1 MKQTI
6 RKIGR
11 YLQKNFVLEPELPDP
26 TFCDDYSRV
35 IQGIN
40 LVRIRFYSIVLVVL
54 GAVLI
59 WRDIAVSKAAGLWE
73 SNEAY
78 YELFWSHIALAGFSI
93 VFASVSFLLRKKI
106 SSRFKIVNLL
116 TFLYGLIIIAWAA
129 FLSAW
134 IVQKVSPNIT
144 EFIVAVF
151 GIAASFFYRPAASI
165 VLFTVG
171 EIFFVVTLTLAVESP
186 NASGHITN
194 SIIFTF
200 IAWLI
205 SRFTYTARL
214 REFVNLRTIFLQKVQ
229 IENVNNEL
237 HQQNLFLAEL
247 NKEKNEFLGI
257 AAHDLKNPLSGI
269 ILSAESIIRYGDYMK
284 PEQKEKTV
292 SSILATARRMKTIV
306 TNLLDINAVESGR
319 LTVNLQKFDATLA
332 IKEIVESFHVTAEK
346 KGISLHY
353 EVVKQFYVLVDTTL
367 FHEVIENIIS
377 NAVKYSPLNTNVFIV
392 LEQISNDH
400 GSVIRIAVKD
410 EGPGLTDDDKQKLF
424 GKFQRLSAQPTGGE
438 HSSGL
443 GLAIVKKLV
452 EAMNGTIY
460 CESSY
465 GKGATFFVEF
475 PHYSTES
482 L

>member
-1 MKQTI
+1 MKNTI
-6 RKIGR
+6 LNIGR
-11 YLQKNFVLEPELPDP
+11 YLQKNFVLEPELPDS

-35 IQGIN
+35 IQGLN
-40 LVRIRFYSIVLVVL
+40 LTRIRFYSIVLFVL
-54 GAVLI
+54 GVVLI

-73 SNEAY
+73 SNIAY
-78 YELFWSHIALAGFSI
+78 YELFWSHITLVSFSI
-93 VFASVSFLLRKKI
+93 LFASLSFLFRKKI
-106 SSRFKIVNLL
+106 NSHFKRVNLL
-116 TFLYGLIIIAWAA
+116 TFLFGSIVIFWAA

-144 EFIVAVF
+144 EYIVAVF
-151 GIAASFFYRPAASI
+151 GIAASFFYRPAASV
-165 VLFTVG
+165 VLFVVG
-171 EIFFVVTLTLAVESP
+171 EIFFIITLSLSVESP

-214 REFVNLRTIFLQKVQ
+214 REFINLRTIFLQKTQ
-229 IENVNNEL
+229 IESVNNEL
-237 HQQNLFLAEL
+237 HQQNIYLEEL

-269 ILSAESIIRYGDYMK
+269 ILNAESIIRYGDYMK

-292 SSILATARRMKTIV
+292 QSMLATARRMKTII
-306 TNLLDINAVESGR
+306 TNLLDINAVESGK
-319 LTVNLQKFDATLA
+319 LTVNLQKLDVTKT
-332 IKEIVESFHVTAEK
+332 INEIVDSFYVTAEK
-346 KGISLHY
+346 KGISIHY
-353 EVVKQFYVLVDTTL
+353 DVIKQYSVFVDTTL

-377 NAVKYSPLNTNVFIV
+377 NAVKYSPLEKKVYITVDEIPR
-392 LEQISNDH
+392 DH
-400 GSVIRIAVKD
+400 SSFIRIAVKD

-460 CESSY
+460 CESIY
-465 GKGATFFVEF
+465 GQGATFIVEF
-475 PHYSTES
+475 PLYSTES

>member
-1 MKQTI
+1 MKNTI
-6 RKIGR
+6 LKIGR

-35 IQGIN
+35 IQGLN
-40 LVRIRFYSIVLVVL
+40 LVRIRFYSLVLCLL
-54 GAVLI
+54 GTVLI
-59 WRDIAVSKAAGLWE
+59 WRDVAISKAAGLWE
-73 SNEAY
+73 SNIAY
-78 YELFWSHIALAGFSI
+78 YELFWSHIALVTVSV
-93 VFASVSFLLRKKI
+93 VFASFSFILRKKI
-106 SSRFKIVNLL
+106 ATRFKIVNLM
-116 TFLYGLIIIAWAA
+116 TFLYGFIIITWAA

-144 EFIVAVF
+144 EYIVAVF

-165 VLFTVG
+165 VLFVAG
-171 EIFFVVTLTLAVESP
+171 EIFFVITLSLSVESP

-214 REFVNLRTIFLQKVQ
+214 REFVNLRTIFLQKSQ
-229 IENVNNEL
+229 IESVNNEL
-237 HQQNLFLAEL
+237 HQQNIYLEEL

-269 ILSAESIIRYGDYMK
+269 ILNAESIIRYGDYMK
-284 PEQKEKTV
+284 PEQKDKTV
-292 SSILATARRMKTIV
+292 QSMLATARRMKTII

-319 LTVNLQKFDATLA
+319 LTVHLQQLDVTKT
-332 IKEIVESFHVTAEK
+332 IHEIVDSFHVTAEK
-346 KGISLHY
+346 KGITIHY
-353 EVVKQFYVLVDTTL
+353 DVIKQYCVFVDTTL

-377 NAVKYSPLNTNVFIV
+377 NAVKYSPLEKNVYITVDETFR
-392 LEQISNDH
+392 EHNSF
-400 GSVIRIAVKD
+400 IRIAVKD

-460 CESSY
+460 CESIY
-465 GKGATFFVEF
+465 GQGATFIVEF
-475 PHYSTES
+475 PEYSPST

>member
-1 MKQTI
+1 MKRI
-6 RKIGR
+6 LELILKYI
-11 YLQKNFVLEPELPDP
+11 QKNFVLEPELPDP

-35 IQGIN
+35 IQGSN
-40 LVRIRFYSIVLVVL
+40 LTRIRFYSLVLFVL
-54 GAVLI
+54 GSLLI
-59 WRDIAVSKAAGLWE
+59 WRDIAVSKASGLWE
-73 SNEAY
+73 SNIAY
-78 YELFWSHIALAGFSI
+78 YELFWSHVTL
-93 VFASVSFLLRKKI
+93 VCVSFIFGILSLFFRKKV
-106 SSRFKIVNLL
+106 STRFKVVNLL
-116 TFLYGLIIIAWAA
+116 TFLYGCIIIAWAG

-134 IVQKVSPNIT
+134 IVQKVSQNIT
-144 EFIVAVF
+144 EYIVAVF

-171 EIFFVVTLTLAVESP
+171 EIFFIVTLSYSLESP

-200 IAWLI
+200 IAWLV

-214 REFVNLRTIFLQKVQ
+214 REFVNLRTIFMQKSQ
-229 IENVNNEL
+229 IERVNNEL
-237 HQQNLFLAEL
+237 QHQNVYLEEL

-306 TNLLDINAVESGR
+306 TNLLDINAVESGK
-319 LTVNLQKFDATLA
+319 LTVNLQQLNATK
-332 IKEIVESFHVTAEK
+332 IVQEIVDSFHVTAEK
-346 KGISLHY
+346 KGITLHCNATT
-353 EVVKQFYVLVDTTL
+353 QFSVYVDTTL

-377 NAVKYSPLNTNVFIV
+377 NAVKYSPLNTNVFIS
-392 LEQISNDH
+392 LQQISNDH
-400 GSVIRIAVKD
+400 GSIIRIAVKD

-424 GKFQRLSAQPTGGE
+424 GKFQRLSALPTGGE

-452 EAMNGTIY
+452 DAMHGTIY
-460 CESSY
+460 CESTY
-465 GKGATFFVEF
+465 GHGATFIVEF
-475 PHYSTES
+475 PQNS
-482 L
+482 LLVS

>member
-1 MKQTI
+1 MKRILGLFQKYI
-6 RKIGR
+6 
-11 YLQKNFVLEPELPDP
+11 QKNFVLEPELPDP

-35 IQGIN
+35 IQGSN
-40 LVRIRFYSIVLVVL
+40 LTRIRFYSLVLFVL
-54 GAVLI
+54 GSLLV
-59 WRDIAVSKAAGLWE
+59 WRDIVVSKATGLWE
-73 SNEAY
+73 SNIAY
-78 YELFWSHIALAGFSI
+78 YELFLSHIALVI
-93 VFASVSFLLRKKI
+93 VSFLFTLLSFVLRTKI
-106 SSRFKIVNLL
+106 TTRFKIVNLM
-116 TFLYGLIIIAWAA
+116 TFLYGLIIIAWAG

-144 EFIVAVF
+144 EYIVAVF

-165 VLFTVG
+165 IIFFLG
-171 EIFFVVTLTLAVESP
+171 EVFFVVTLSIATESP
-186 NASGHITN
+186 NANGHITN

-214 REFVNLRTIFLQKVQ
+214 REFINLRTIFLQKTQ
-229 IENVNNEL
+229 IESVNNEL
-237 HQQNLFLAEL
+237 HRQNIYLEEL

-269 ILSAESIIRYGDYMK
+269 ILNAESIIRYGDYMK
-284 PEQKEKTV
+284 PEQKEKTIQ
-292 SSILATARRMKTIV
+292 SMLATARRMKTII
-306 TNLLDINAVESGR
+306 TNLLDINAFESGK
-319 LTVNLQKFDATLA
+319 LTVQLQT
-332 IKEIVESFHVTAEK
+332 INPIQTVREIVDSFIATADK
-346 KGISLHY
+346 KSIVLHF
-353 EVVKQFYVLVDTTL
+353 EARTINCVNVDITL

-377 NAVKYSPLNTNVFIV
+377 NAVKYSPLEKNVYITV
-392 LEQISNDH
+392 DEISREHD
-400 GSVIRIAVKD
+400 SFIRIAVKD

-460 CESSY
+460 CESIY
-465 GKGATFFVEF
+465 GQGATFIVEF
-475 PHYSTES
+475 PLYSTES